1 MNAPRLITWSCPV
14 EGCRKTHFTP
24 IPPSGMATLLCGQC
38 GYTAVVRFEAAPA
51 AERVPDDPNHSDFQP
66 F

>member
-1 MNAPRLITWSCPV
+1 MNAPKLITWSCPV

-24 IPPSGMATLLCGQC
+24 IPASGVAGLLCNLC
-38 GYTAVVRFEAAPA
+38 GWTAAVKFFPAPP
-51 AERVPDDPNHSDFQP
+51 AEPLPTDPNDPKFQP